1 MTDQTMP
8 LPDADGKVTRIDAIV
23 RRRELGEAQTDLER
37 DTGLGEHPDNAKR
50 RVAAQ
55 GIAAER
61 LRSIL
66 ERCERL
72 QVEIKALQG
81 DVKDILQE
89 GSSAGF
95 NVRVIRKLLR
105 IRAQKPE
112 QAAEEAELLDLYQR
126 ALNGG
131 EG

>member
-1 MTDQTMP
+1 MTTGDVA
-8 LPDADGKVTRIDAIV
+8 LADPAGKIARILE
-23 RRRELGEAQTDLER
+23 RRALGEAQMDLET
-37 DTGLGEHPDNAKR
+37 DALGEHPENAKR

-55 GIAAER
+55 GIAADR
-61 LRSIL
+61 LKSIL

-89 GSSAGF
+89 GASSGF
-95 NVRVIRKLLR
+95 NTRVIRKLLR

-112 QAAEEAELLDLYQR
+112 QAREEAELLELYQR

-131 EG
+131 EDAP

>member
-1 MTDQTMP
+1 MTTSDV
-8 LPDADGKVTRIDAIV
+8 AAAVAESKIV
-23 RRRELGEAQTDLER
+23 RIERTRALGAAQADIEAPEFLGENVANKQ
-37 DTGLGEHPDNAKR
+37 R
-50 RVAAQ
+50 RIAEQ

-89 GSSAGF
+89 GASAGF
-95 NVRVIRKLLR
+95 NTRVIRKLLR

-112 QAAEEAELLDLYQR
+112 QAREEAELLELYQR
-126 ALNGG
+126 ALDGG

>member
-1 MTDQTMP
+1 MTDQT
-8 LPDADGKVTRIDAIV
+8 LGESVAESKISRIEE
-23 RRRELGEAQTDLER
+23 RRRLGEAQSDLEM
-37 DTGLGEHPDNAKR
+37 DVLGEHPENAKR

-55 GIAAER
+55 GIAADR
-61 LRSIL
+61 LKSIL

-72 QVEIKALQG
+72 QIEIKALQG

-89 GSSAGF
+89 GASAGF
-95 NVRVIRKLLR
+95 NTRVIRKLLR

-112 QAAEEAELLDLYQR
+112 QAREEAELLELYQR

-131 EG
+131 EE

>member
-1 MTDQTMP
+1 MVVN
-8 LPDADGKVTRIDAIV
+8 DGYMHAGSARDKLAEIEE
-23 RRRELGEAQTDLER
+23 RRALGQAQTDLEL
-37 DTGLGEHPDNAKR
+37 DTGLGEHPDNTRR
-50 RVAAQ
+50 RVEAG
-55 GIAAER
+55 GIAAKR

-72 QVEIKALQG
+72 QAEVKALQG
-81 DVKDILQE
+81 DIKDILQE

-112 QAAEEAELLDLYQR
+112 EAAEEAELLDLYQR
-126 ALNGG
+126 ALDGG